1 MSVSKTKFWDG
12 IVLLLKEMSKT
23 FTDLSKRIDRL
34 EETNQKLELLNVQA
48 EIITRQHV
56 DLISQVKQLS
66 QLQAEIAN
74 QVVVQHKTMDEL
86 YIALGLKKPLSYYS
100 FNLDN
105 EEGH

>member
-48 EIITRQHV
+48 EIIARQHV

-74 QVVVQHKTMDEL
+74 QVVTQHKSMDDL

-100 FNLDN
+100 FNLHN
-105 EEGH
+105 EEEH